1 MKRINLLLLF
11 FAFLL
16 LSNCT
21 STFYLV
27 RHAER
32 LDDSKDSPLSDA
44 GMKRA
49 EALREVLLD
58 EGVDAVYATIY
69 QRTQQTGKP
78 LADALGKELIIY
90 GTDDTFGF
98 VESLKKE
105 KKKEIVVV
113 GHSNTVPEMVLY
125 FTGDTVHIGH
135 YDYDNLFI
143 VKYKNGLFGKSANL
157 EKNKFGEPSE

>member
-58 EGVDAVYATIY
+58 EGVDAVYATKY

-78 LADALGKELIIY
+78 LADALGKELIVY